1 MKNDAERNEI
11 RERLKRENKEYQGN
25 GTFIE
30 IGVVFFIIGLLSACL
45 GAGSLVII
53 GLFLVAFGSFY
64 QVYRSNIKLNEAVE
78 EEIRH
83 EKEQAEKLRKQAE
96 QRQQQNQR
104 GKDHSWLFPAEE
116 FYNMCAKENAT
127 DLSNEYSFVKATNY
141 AKQLIARENPLADMS
156 AFNDYLEK
164 EKLQSF
170 LKLGKLKAQE
180 RVQMEK
186 ARNSVARSATP
197 TPEEAAFLKRVREV
211 RNLTGNQKRVKML
224 SDFLEDCD
232 AEYQKA
238 LGEREAWTQLATA
251 YGMQKQKEKD
261 WSIRAG
267 AAHGIAGPVAGAM
280 TALEVMQE
288 NEKIREYNQGIQE
301 TANGYISKAANSLNE
316 QTEATVMRNHL
327 ERCIEEAK
335 SKVALSNP
343 NADILLQSIKT
354 GDDPFIVKNG
364 SGVLNISMGIRL
376 KRPVNSDVPDGV
388 KMVIDGTIVADVLY
402 DDRKIGEVIFL
413 LPVFGMPC
421 DEPATI
427 TLRGMC
433 DHSVGCDN
441 EDGEYSIQ
449 VQEKQNL
456 WVMESASE
464 NSVRDVERFFQQY
477 RPYETADQC
486 NEKHLSN
493 FDEEDYNRRKAFF
506 NSSEN
511 TNVESMEDRINN
523 YLREIGRPATLTD
536 IGKAVGTETSAETR
550 GFMSSG
556 IDSGMIKKEI
566 IKGRIMYSW
575 NGD

>member
-1 MKNDAERNEI
+1 
-11 RERLKRENKEYQGN
+11 
-25 GTFIE
+25 
-30 IGVVFFIIGLLSACL
+30 
-45 GAGSLVII
+45 
-53 GLFLVAFGSFY
+53 
-64 QVYRSNIKLNEAVE
+64 
-78 EEIRH
+78 
-83 EKEQAEKLRKQAE
+83 
-96 QRQQQNQR
+96 
-104 GKDHSWLFPAEE
+104 
-116 FYNMCAKENAT
+116 MCAKENAT

-170 LKLGKLKAQE
+170 LNLGKLKAQKGA
-180 RVQMEK
+180 RVE
-186 ARNSVARSATP
+186 ATRNSVARSAKLTP
-197 TPEEAAFLKRVREV
+197 KEATFLKRVYEA
-211 RNLTGNQKRVKML
+211 RNLTGNQKRVKLL
-224 SDFLEDCD
+224 SDFLEDCN
-232 AEYQKA
+232 AEYQGKKN
-238 LGEREAWTQLATA
+238 EEEAWRQLATV
-251 YGMQKQKEKD
+251 YGMHKQKEKD

-288 NEKIREYNQGIQE
+288 NEKIREYNHGVQE
-301 TANGYISKAANSLNE
+301 TANGYVE
-316 QTEATVMRNHL
+316 QVVKTQNAQVNVAVMRNHL
-327 ERCIEEAK
+327 EKCIEEAK
-335 SKVALSNP
+335 SKIALSNP
-343 NADILLQSIKT
+343 NADVLLQNMRT
-354 GDDPFIVKNG
+354 DDDPFIEKTG
-364 SGVLNISMGIRL
+364 SGVLDVSMDIRL
-376 KRPVNSDVPDGV
+376 KRPVNLDLPNGV
-388 KMVIDGTIVADVLY
+388 KMVIDGNIVADVLY
-402 DDRKIGEVIFL
+402 DDKKIGEVIFL

-464 NSVRDVERFFQQY
+464 NSVQDVERFFQQY
-477 RPYETADQC
+477 RPGETVDQC

-523 YLREIGRPATLTD
+523 YLRKIGRPATLTD

>member
-11 RERLKRENKEYQGN
+11 RERLKRENKGYQGN
-25 GTFIE
+25 GTFIA

-45 GAGSLVII
+45 GSGSLVII

-64 QVYRSNIKLNEAVE
+64 RVYRSNIKLNEAVE

-127 DLSNEYSFVKATNY
+127 DLSNEYSFLKATNY
-141 AKQLIARENPLADMS
+141 AEQLIARENPLADMS
-156 AFNDYLEK
+156 SFNDYLEK

-170 LKLGKLKAQE
+170 LKLGKLKAQKGA
-180 RVQMEK
+180 RVE
-186 ARNSVARSATP
+186 ATRNSVARSAKLTP
-197 TPEEAAFLKRVREV
+197 KEATFLKRVYEA
-211 RNLTGNQKRVKML
+211 RNLTGNQKRVKLL
-224 SDFLEDCD
+224 SDFLEDCN
-232 AEYQKA
+232 AEYQGKKN
-238 LGEREAWTQLATA
+238 EEEAWRQLATV

-288 NEKIREYNQGIQE
+288 NEKIREYNHGVQE
-301 TANGYISKAANSLNE
+301 TTNGYIGQAVKALDA
-316 QTEATVMRNHL
+316 QATVTVMRNHL
-327 ERCIEEAK
+327 EKCIEEAK
-335 SKVALSNP
+335 GKIALSNP
-343 NADILLQSIKT
+343 NADVLWQNIIAADRDSFILEDT
-354 GDDPFIVKNG
+354 
-364 SGVLNISMGIRL
+364 SGKLNISMDIRL
-376 KRPVNSDVPDGV
+376 KLPVNPDLPSNV
-388 KMVIDGTIVADVLY
+388 KMVIDGTIVADVLH
-402 DDRKIGEVIFL
+402 DGKKIGEVIFL

-421 DEPATI
+421 DEPAAI
-427 TLRGMC
+427 TLRGIF
-433 DHSVGCDN
+433 DNSVGYSSD
-441 EDGEYSIQ
+441 EGRYSIQ

-456 WVMESASE
+456 WIMESASE
-464 NSVRDVERFFQQY
+464 NSVQDVERFFRQY
-477 RPYETADQC
+477 RPGETVDQC

-506 NSSEN
+506 NNS
-511 TNVESMEDRINN
+511 ESMEDRINN
-523 YLREIGRPATLTD
+523 YLKEIGRPATLPD
-536 IGKAVGTETSAETR
+536 IAKVIGTKTVAETTE
-550 GFMSSG
+550 FLVSG
-556 IDSGMIKKEI
+556 IDSGMIKKVS
-566 IKGRIMYSW
+566 IKGRTMYSW